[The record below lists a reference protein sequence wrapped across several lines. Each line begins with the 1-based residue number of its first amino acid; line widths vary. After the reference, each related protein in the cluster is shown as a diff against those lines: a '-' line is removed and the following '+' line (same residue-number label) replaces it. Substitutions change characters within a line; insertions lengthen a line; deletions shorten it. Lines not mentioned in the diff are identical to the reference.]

1 MYHLCYL
8 LNVMYVYD
16 GCVYCMYVCVLYII
30 YNMYTLTK
38 KMLYITIHLSHLLNP

>member
-16 GCVYCMYVCVLYII
+16 GCVYCMYVYVYYVLYII
-30 YNMYTLTK
+30 CIL
-38 KMLYITIHLSHLLNP
+38 